1 MLACQI
7 CKNDVAPEQFITHL
21 RGHKMRTYSC
31 PLCKFAKPIL
41 IGSLQNHLRIK
52 HEIYSQKQL
61 PHKEIQ
67 DQNASLSPQNDPI
80 QDTSFD
86 KIAKIIPSNNAF

>member
-1 MLACQI
+1 MLGCQI
-7 CKNDVAPEQFITHL
+7 CKNDVAPEQFIAHL

-52 HEIYSQKQL
+52 HEIYSQKL
-61 PHKEIQ
+61 FPHKEIQ
-67 DQNASLSPQNDPI
+67 DRNASLSPQNDPI
-80 QDTSFD
+80 EDTSFE
-86 KIAKIIPSNNAF
+86 KIGKIVPSNKVF